1 MSCTDVVLKNQSE
14 NETHMTEL
22 LPNFLA
28 GRWQNGSGAGTELVD
43 PVLGTPLVR
52 VDATGLDLSQG
63 FAFARQQGGA
73 RIPVGQ

>member
-1 MSCTDVVLKNQSE
+1 
-14 NETHMTEL
+14 MTEL

-52 VDATGLDLSQG
+52 VDATGMDLTEA
-63 FAFARQQGGA
+63 FTFAREQGGSA
-73 RIPVGQ
+73 LRQ